1 MPRVQLNI
9 FNIEKAFMM
18 SLGILT
24 LLWKPM
30 FNSNIFYLEKLA
42 INRDQPI
49 TSWLKKTGLEP
60 NQFLFIKAME

>member
-1 MPRVQLNI
+1 MSRVQLNI

-30 FNSNIFYLEKLA
+30 FNSNIFYLEKL
-42 INRDQPI
+42 IMNRD
-49 TSWLKKTGLEP
+49 
-60 NQFLFIKAME
+60 

>member
-1 MPRVQLNI
+1 MSRVQLNI

-30 FNSNIFYLEKLA
+30 FNPNIFYLEKLVM
-42 INRDQPI
+42 NRDSPI
-49 TSWLKKTGLEP
+49 TSWLKKTGLEL
-60 NQFLFIKAME
+60 NHFLFIKALE

>member
-1 MPRVQLNI
+1 MSRVQLNI

-30 FNSNIFYLEKLA
+30 FNSNIFYFEKLVM
-42 INRDQPI
+42 NRDSPI

-60 NQFLFIKAME
+60 NHFLFIKTMK

>member
-1 MPRVQLNI
+1 MSRVQLNI

-30 FNSNIFYLEKLA
+30 FNSNIFYLEK
-42 INRDQPI
+42 
-49 TSWLKKTGLEP
+49 TSYE
-60 NQFLFIKAME
+60 

>member
-1 MPRVQLNI
+1 MSRVQLNI
-9 FNIEKAFMM
+9 FNIKKEFMM

-42 INRDQPI
+42 MNRD
-49 TSWLKKTGLEP
+49 
-60 NQFLFIKAME
+60 

>member
-1 MPRVQLNI
+1 MSNFMSRVQLNI

-42 INRDQPI
+42 MNRD
-49 TSWLKKTGLEP
+49 
-60 NQFLFIKAME
+60 